1 MVVASNRSDIERRV
15 ARAAEGALAQRKFVT
30 AIDALVGVGWL
41 EPRRVDDRRQGR
53 VDYLEQV
60 TVANLGK
67 ISTAMRSFRRWAQ
80 ARGLKPS
87 ETVYVARTRDR
98 RSLRLS
104 KSSDREIELAYRT
117 HWVSPELSE
126 RKRARM
132 AERQSR
138 PPELVVISAVTD
150 FTCSLCGSQDGGWL
164 IMEDSGPECMR
175 CADMA
180 HLVFLP
186 SGDAALTRRAKA
198 GSRLSAVVVRFS
210 RARGRYE
217 RQGML
222 VEERALER
230 AEQECLADEQLRER
244 RRARDAQR
252 RAGED
257 IELQTRMAEEIVL
270 LFPGCPPD
278 RARSIAGHTS
288 LRGSGRVVS
297 LFAPGRK
304 RRWPTLSAD
313 GRRD

>member
-1 MVVASNRSDIERRV
+1 M
-15 ARAAEGALAQRKFVT
+15 
-30 AIDALVGVGWL
+30 
-41 EPRRVDDRRQGR
+41 
-53 VDYLEQV
+53 
-60 TVANLGK
+60 
-67 ISTAMRSFRRWAQ
+67 
-80 ARGLKPS
+80 
-87 ETVYVARTRDR
+87 YVARTRDR